1 MKDRKSE
8 KQTRK
13 KTSRNLEFT
22 VVTYFFFILFL
33 ALMAYFI
40 YFQVVKSEDFINS
53 PYNSL
58 QDLFSKNVIRGN
70 IVSSD
75 GYILARTNI
84 DSNQNETR
92 EYPYGRTFA
101 HAVGY
106 SVNGKAGLERQ
117 ANFNLL
123 RSHQFFLEQILNDLK
138 GEKSYGD
145 NVITTL
151 DYNLQNVAYK
161 ALGKHDGAVIAF
173 EPSTGK
179 ILTMVSKPDYDPNNI
194 AANWEKVNS
203 EGSTVL
209 YNRAT
214 QGQYAP
220 GSVFK
225 IFTLL
230 EYYKENDGLVDNYSF
245 DCNSSFT
252 YDGTTIHCA
261 GNKTHGTESLKD
273 SFANSCNSSF
283 AQIGLDVDND
293 KLNDLCDSLLFNTKL
308 PVSFEYSKSKFSLSK
323 SDSSSMTM
331 ETCIGQGKTMVSPL
345 HMAMMAGAICNDGVL
360 MTPYLIDHTE
370 NHKGITVKT
379 TSPKEYGQVI
389 SKKESQFLEEY
400 MNAVVTS
407 GTGSKLNGQSYSAYG
422 KTGTAQVSDSSDQT
436 NAWFVGYARKN
447 GKEIAIAVIVENSG
461 AGSTYAVPIA
471 KSVFDTYFN

>member
-1 MKDRKSE
+1 MKE
-8 KQTRK
+8 KRTEK
-13 KTSRNLEFT
+13 KINRNREFT
-22 VVTYFFFILFL
+22 VIAYFFFIIFI

-58 QDLFSKNVIRGN
+58 QDLFSENIIRGE
-70 IVSSD
+70 IISSD
-75 GYILARTNI
+75 GYVLAKTKV
-84 DSNQNETR
+84 DSNGNETR

-101 HAVGY
+101 HVVGY
-106 SVNGKAGLERQ
+106 SVNGKAGLESQ

-145 NVITTL
+145 NVITTINY
-151 DYNLQNVAYK
+151 DLQSVAYS
-161 ALGKHDGAVIAF
+161 ALGKHDGAVIAI

-179 ILTMVSKPDYDPNNI
+179 ILCMVSKPDYDPNTI
-194 AANWEKVNS
+194 AKNWESVNK

-230 EYYKENDGLVDNYSF
+230 EYHDEKPKLVNEYTYE
-245 DCNSSFT
+245 CNSAFT
-252 YDGTTIHCA
+252 QDGTTIHCA
-261 GNKTHGTESLKD
+261 GNKKHGTETLKD
-273 SFANSCNSSF
+273 SFANSCNASF
-283 AQIGLDVDND
+283 ANIGLEINND
-293 KLNDLCDSLLFNTKL
+293 KLTSLCDSLLFNTSL
-308 PVSFEYSKSKFSLSK
+308 PVSFESSKSRFSLTED
-323 SDSSSMTM
+323 DSAAMTM

-345 HMAMMAGAICNDGVL
+345 HMAMISGAICNKGLL

-370 NHKGITVKT
+370 NNKGITVKSNT
-379 TSPKEYGQVI
+379 PKEYGDI
-389 SKKESQFLEEY
+389 LSEEESTFLEEY

-436 NAWFVGYARKN
+436 NAWFVGYARKDN
-447 GKEIAIAVIVENSG
+447 RQIAIAVIVENSG